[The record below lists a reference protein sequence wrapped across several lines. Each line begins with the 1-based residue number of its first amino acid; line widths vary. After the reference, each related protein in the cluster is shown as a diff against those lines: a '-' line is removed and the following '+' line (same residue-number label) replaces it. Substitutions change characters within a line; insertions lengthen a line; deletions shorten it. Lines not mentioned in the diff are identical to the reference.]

1 MCDLFSTMHLNS
13 NQKRSIRRASV
24 FSFFSLYFSM
34 VTALSGCSTSQ
45 TQSTARQAEIEQS
58 PKSSADIEHI
68 TILGTNDIHGGL
80 APLELKTREP
90 QGGTPVH
97 YEAGGA
103 AYLASYVKKLRSE
116 LGDRLIWLDAGDE
129 FQGTIES
136 NLNHGAAMVKFFN
149 SAGLNAAAVGNH
161 EFDFGAEPADPSNTD
176 RLSAL
181 KHRMSEANYPYLA
194 ANIYDH
200 ESGKID
206 PLPNTYPSKIFQAG
220 RIKVGVIGLSTIDTP
235 TTTRPENIQT
245 LKFTD
250 LKNATLR
257 EAKNLRDQGADVVLI
272 AAHAG
277 LFCDLSHTA
286 PGHILRRPTDPQ
298 GECENTQEIVRLLKS
313 IPAGTVDGV
322 VSGHT
327 HSVVYHYV
335 AGVPVIQGGANG
347 RYFNLIH
354 LAYDLKQK
362 KLVVDRTAIE
372 GPIPVCPMVFKNQGD
387 CNGDRPA
394 PSIGRGN
401 LIRPTFRKETIKA
414 DSAIER
420 VIAPAI
426 EAAKKIK
433 AEVYGNAVRPIEH
446 ERRHESP
453 MGNLI
458 ADAIRAA
465 AQADFA
471 LINSGGIRAP
481 FEQGPITFGE
491 IFRTLPFEN
500 SLVVLTVTGKQL
512 KQILR
517 IGESGSRGFHP
528 VSGLKLK
535 LISPDADAPADDLD
549 QDGKISPWEINRLL
563 DVQTAGGQPIDDHKQ
578 YTLAT
583 IDFLVSGGDD
593 YSWGMRQIPEAH
605 RKNTGIMMRESV
617 ADYIRKLSAQQ
628 NGLNSAEHPLVNPS
642 EPRMVFEKPKVS
654 KKGKRGRSR
663 HHKGKRKKK
672 RATNH

>member
-1 MCDLFSTMHLNS
+1 MHLNS
-13 NQKRSIRRASV
+13 IQKRSIRRASV
-24 FSFFSLYFSM
+24 ISFFSLM
-34 VTALSGCSTSQ
+34 TALSGCSTSQ
-45 TQSTARQAEIEQS
+45 TQQTARPTEIEQS

-80 APLELKTREP
+80 APLELKTREN
-90 QGGTPVH
+90 QGVTPVH

-161 EFDFGAEPADPSNTD
+161 EFDFGAEPGDPSNKD

-181 KHRMSEANYPYLA
+181 KNRMSEANYPYLA
-194 ANIYDH
+194 ANIYDR
-200 ESGKID
+200 ESGKLD

-235 TTTRPENIQT
+235 TTTRPENVQT

-257 EAKNLRDQGADVVLI
+257 EAKSLRDQGADVVLI

-277 LFCDLSHTA
+277 LVCDLNHTA
-286 PGHILRRPTDPQ
+286 PGHILRRPMDPQ
-298 GECENTQEIVRLLKS
+298 GECDNNQEIVHLLKS

-372 GPIPVCPMVFKNQGD
+372 GPIPVCPMIFKNQGD

-394 PSIGRGN
+394 PSMGRGT

-414 DSAIER
+414 DSATEKVIE
-420 VIAPAI
+420 PAI

-446 ERRHESP
+446 ERRQESP
-453 MGNLI
+453 LGNLI
-458 ADAIRAA
+458 ADAVRAA

-500 SLVVLTVTGKQL
+500 SIVVLTVTGKQL

-528 VSGLKLK
+528 VSGLKLR
-535 LISPDADAPADDLD
+535 LISPEADAPADDLD
-549 QDGKISPWEINRLL
+549 QDGRISPWEINRLL
-563 DVQTAGGQPIDDHKQ
+563 EVQTAGGQSIDDH
-578 YTLAT
+578 
-583 IDFLVSGGDD
+583 
-593 YSWGMRQIPEAH
+593 
-605 RKNTGIMMRESV
+605 
-617 ADYIRKLSAQQ
+617 
-628 NGLNSAEHPLVNPS
+628 
-642 EPRMVFEKPKVS
+642 
-654 KKGKRGRSR
+654 
-663 HHKGKRKKK
+663 
-672 RATNH
+672 